1 VEATPERAL
10 SERVIEAA
18 MSLALAGKMTA
29 ADVIDMGCM
38 TPDCLTS
45 ATLRKVARAVGVR
58 ASSLLA

>member
-29 ADVIDMGCM
+29 QDALND
-38 TPDCLTS
+38 
-45 ATLRKVARAVGVR
+45 AVAKAN
-58 ASSLLA
+58 ALIK